1 MSQENVEIVRRFFR
15 ELAADMDAVVEHW
28 HSDLDYRAM
37 EGAPDDIGV
46 FHGHEALR
54 HYYQQWSEILDDFGV
69 QAERLIEA
77 GEKKVVA
84 AVYVSGRMKGSD
96 PASAVIGMR
105 FGVVFTLRDGKII
118 SGREYATGRQAL
130 EAAGLSE

>member
-1 MSQENVEIVRRFFR
+1 MSQENVELVRQFFQ
-15 ELAADMDAVVEHW
+15 ELAANTDAVVELW

-46 FHGHEALR
+46 FHGREALR
-54 HYYQQWSEILDDFGV
+54 HHYQEWFEILDDFGV
-69 QAERLIEA
+69 EAERLIEA

-96 PASAVIGMR
+96 PASAVIDMR
-105 FGVVFTLRDGKII
+105 FWIVFTLRDGEII
-118 SGREYATGRQAL
+118 SGREYATGQEAL